1 MEIRIIYLTLFVLM
15 FAGLYVG
22 GNGIKKKN
30 TALIIVGILAFTL
43 NEGLRFGRWID
54 YNNYFFF
61 YKQALHVNQSRFTE
75 FFFVG
80 ICRTINA
87 LGGTYQVL
95 ILLMSFMHILGGV
108 LFLRRYRSIAPYAL
122 PLYAFFSYSYAENLV
137 RWYFGFSFVLI
148 GLYYLFSEDEQKKKR
163 NMLLYLLFSIIGVNI
178 HYGMIIVFPVF
189 LIIIHLK
196 KILLPPLAT
205 VSIYVALVLFFRME
219 FMQPL
224 IDVVSIFGD
233 VLGGRFDNYASN
245 AERWLTMGALG
256 LERTSSYRGFL
267 LTSIYIICVV
277 VGYVI
282 RPYFGIKYIY
292 AYNTFIFGLL
302 LNPIAERTEML
313 SRFDQLFILFVFVIL
328 GYIIKY
334 VLFERIRINKY
345 AHIFILIIL
354 IGYFA
359 HIGRRN
365 FSRKTDQ
372 LLYVWDK
379 NGREYLDNIQVYFL
393 DMYQKQYKKK

>member
-22 GNGIKKKN
+22 GKGIKKKD
-30 TALIIVGILAFTL
+30 TALILVGILVFTL

-54 YNNYFFF
+54 YNNYYFF
-61 YKQALHVNQSRFTE
+61 YQQALQLNQSRFTE
-75 FFFVG
+75 LFFVG

-148 GLYYLFSEDEQKKKR
+148 GLYYLFSEDEQKKKH
-163 NMLLYLLFSIIGVNI
+163 NILLYLLFSIIGMNI
-178 HYGMIIVFPVF
+178 HFGMFIIFPFF
-189 LIIIHLK
+189 LIIIHFK
-196 KILLPPLAT
+196 KPLLPPVAT

-224 IDVVSIFGD
+224 IDVANLYGD
-233 VLGGRFDNYASN
+233 ILGGRFESYAEN
-245 AERWLTMGALG
+245 ADRWLTAGALG
-256 LERTSSYRGFL
+256 LEKTNSYRGFL
-267 LTSIYIICVV
+267 LTSIFIICVV
-277 VGYVI
+277 VGYTI
-282 RPYFGIKYIY
+282 RPYFGTKYIY
-292 AYNTFIFGLL
+292 AYNSFIFGLL

-313 SRFDQLFILFVFVIL
+313 SRFDQLFILFVFVII

-334 VLFERIRINKY
+334 VLFEIIKINMY
-345 AHIFILIIL
+345 VRIFILIIL
-354 IGYFA
+354 IGHFA
-359 HIGRRN
+359 YTGYRSY
-365 FSRKTDQ
+365 SRKTDQ

-379 NGREYLDNIQVYFL
+379 NGREYLDNMQVYFL
-393 DMYQKQYKKK
+393 DMYQKQYK